1 MGLINRLAEDRFF
14 FFFASKSR
22 IHINTVSCGNSW
34 EVGDHQGS
42 WLCFSFVSHLLSLAE
57 TSEPVDKG
65 GRNHRAQVL
74 RDCVHQAKQKSVKQG
89 GAEIGGPSL
98 RRSLEPPAGRLPAVT
113 RSRPFSA
120 LHGPRG
126 KWPPGPLLMPEV
138 PVGVHPSY

>member
-1 MGLINRLAEDRFF
+1 MGLINRLAEDRF

-74 RDCVHQAKQKSVKQG
+74 RDCVHQAKQRSVKRG
-89 GAEIGGPSL
+89 RN
-98 RRSLEPPAGRLPAVT
+98 RRPEPPPVPGAPGRPPPCCDTKQAFLCTPWPTGKAAT
-113 RSRPFSA
+113 RTVA
-120 LHGPRG
+120 DARG
-126 KWPPGPLLMPEV
+126 VV
-138 PVGVHPSY
+138 PVGVHPSH